1 VDRIALFSQH
11 KALKISKNEGSLKV
25 VIGKNESPLF
35 VLLDWSQITDTHLEI
50 EISSCQD
57 VDILEIADARDT
69 ELDLRVEDGATLNWS
84 TVAFAQGKKTK
95 IHGVLENNASVNVA
109 FADFS
114 LGNEVL
120 EALYILKGNHA
131 HIDWHL
137 ASLSARNDQ
146 KNIQVSFD
154 HVGLDTYAM
163 MNNYGVTEDSG
174 SLIFAGTSHIFKGS
188 HHSRTHQNAK
198 IMVFD
203 PQCIAKA
210 NPVLKIDEN
219 DIEASH
225 AAAVG
230 KVNDDHL
237 FYLCSRGLRHDEAK
251 RLITLGYL
259 NPIMNYFHD
268 EDIKARIAT
277 EIEKRV

>member
-1 VDRIALFSQH
+1 RIAILSRH
-11 KALKISKNEGSLKV
+11 KSLQISKSEGHSKV
-25 VIGKNESPLF
+25 IVEKNESPLF
-35 VLLDWSQITDTHLEI
+35 LLLDWSQIELAHLDI
-50 EISSCQD
+50 EISSCQN

-69 ELDLRVEDGATLNWS
+69 ELNLLVEEGATLNWA
-84 TVAFAQGKKTK
+84 TVAFSEGKKAK
-95 IHGVLENNASVNVA
+95 MNGVLEKNATLNVA
-109 FADFS
+109 VADFS
-114 LGNEVL
+114 QGNESFDAIIV
-120 EALYILKGNHA
+120 LKGEHSR
-131 HIDWHL
+131 IDWHL
-137 ASLSARNDQ
+137 ASLAARTDQ

-154 HVGLDTYAM
+154 HIGLDTYAM

-237 FYLCSRGLRHDEAK
+237 FYLCSRGLKHDEAK

-259 NPIMNYFHD
+259 NPIMSYFHD
-268 EDIKARIAT
+268 KNIKQQIAE